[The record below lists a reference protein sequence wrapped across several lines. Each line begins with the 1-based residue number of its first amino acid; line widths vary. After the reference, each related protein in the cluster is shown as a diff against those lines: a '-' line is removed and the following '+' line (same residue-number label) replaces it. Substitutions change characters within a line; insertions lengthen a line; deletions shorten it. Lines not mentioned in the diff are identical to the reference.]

1 MELRIWVAYA
11 LIATL
16 LLVAVF
22 GGVYLNRRRLDKKY
36 LGYKK
41 RKVRK

>member
-11 LIATL
+11 LIAAL
-16 LLVAVF
+16 LLVVVF
-22 GGVYLNRRRLDKKY
+22 GGMYLNRCRLDKKY

-41 RKVRK
+41 RKFKK